1 MRVNPK
7 DTSEWTQAEEA
18 QYERYSKLY
27 DQRAEKLQSR
37 GEEMWSEKYTRSEW
51 YDTQIAYKNTWKEE
65 GHTGKLSDVNKDL
78 VRDQTYEV
86 GDKQAK
92 AMRKAEQ
99 DYIKDGNDFT
109 PHTYKDIRQG
119 KVKYSKK
126 TTEELLGYDFIGN
139 LYHQLR
145 AKGMSVK
152 EAQKYIAYAF
162 FGSD

>member
-7 DTSEWTQAEEA
+7 DTSKWTQAEEA
-18 QYERYSKLY
+18 QYERYSWLY
-27 DQRAEKLQSR
+27 DQRAEKLQAR

-51 YDTQIAYKNTWKEE
+51 YDTQKAFKNTWKEE

-78 VRDQTYEV
+78 VSFQTYEV

-99 DYIKDGNDFT
+99 DYINEGNDFT
-109 PHTYKDIRQG
+109 PHTYKEIRQG

-139 LYHQLR
+139 LYHKLR
-145 AKGMSVK
+145 AQGMSVK

-162 FGSD
+162 FGS